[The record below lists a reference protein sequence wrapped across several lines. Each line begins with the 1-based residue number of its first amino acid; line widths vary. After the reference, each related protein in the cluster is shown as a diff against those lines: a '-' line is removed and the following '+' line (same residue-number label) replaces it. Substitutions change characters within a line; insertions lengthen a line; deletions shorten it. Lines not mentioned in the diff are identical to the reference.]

1 MVLGKGRN
9 EAVLQSGRRGT
20 GVGGRVGMRRDAV
33 RKSGSGVA
41 SRCSAALRA
50 EGLCEI
56 EVVRLSSP
64 PKHTRAERLRLPSRL
79 WLMCMHTTELRVAV
93 KVFVGKMD
101 RRNDSDYKMTPFQGP
116 LPPPGSLG
124 LHFPPD
130 VQAETTEED
139 SVLLMHTLLSST
151 KDPLAMDPPVANRPK
166 KSKTKKAPI
175 KAITKTVR
183 AAPPVPSA
191 NVITTNKPKITFPA
205 LNLPIIPRI
214 NQASATTEAA
224 NTQASSFTAQPKK
237 ANKTKRVTAK
247 AAQGSQFPTGS
258 ESVTTQIK
266 LPLQALNVPV
276 IPQTIQAPVATE
288 SANSQALL
296 ASIKPKK
303 APKAKKANNKAI
315 ASATEISLA
324 PSTTYTATTQGQI
337 TSIRTKKASKAKKAT
352 VKRTNTDT
360 ELLEAPDATETATR
374 QIEASAAAIWP
385 KKIQGQEGCL

>member
-79 WLMCMHTTELRVAV
+79 WLMCMHTTELRVA
-93 KVFVGKMD
+93 
-101 RRNDSDYKMTPFQGP
+101 GP